1 MFLIDNLNNILT
13 IEKHTNHTYA
23 EYIVALQTII
33 LFRY

>member
-13 IEKHTNHTYA
+13 IEKHAIHTYA
-23 EYIVALQTII
+23 ESIVALQTIL